1 MRPPV
6 SSRIV
11 RTTLDLDPTVLQ
23 ELKHRQQRE
32 GKSLGQLA
40 SELLAVALAEP
51 EERTPKRLLFKTQRM
66 EALIDIEDH
75 EAVRRAL
82 EDTIGQP

>member
-1 MRPPV
+1 M
-6 SSRIV
+6 
-11 RTTLDLDPTVLQ
+11 RTTLDLDPSVLA
-23 ELKHRQQRE
+23 ELKHRRQRE

-51 EERTPKRLLFKTQRM
+51 ERHAPKRLLFKTQRM
-66 EALIDIEDH
+66 GALIDIEDH

-82 EDTIGQP
+82 EDTIEQP

>member
-1 MRPPV
+1 
-6 SSRIV
+6 V

-40 SELLAVALAEP
+40 SELLARALAEEP
-51 EERTPKRLLFKTQRM
+51 AVARPPFRFYSQPM
-66 EALIDIEDH
+66 GALIDLEDH
-75 EAVRRAL
+75 DAVERAL
-82 EDTIGQP
+82 EGS